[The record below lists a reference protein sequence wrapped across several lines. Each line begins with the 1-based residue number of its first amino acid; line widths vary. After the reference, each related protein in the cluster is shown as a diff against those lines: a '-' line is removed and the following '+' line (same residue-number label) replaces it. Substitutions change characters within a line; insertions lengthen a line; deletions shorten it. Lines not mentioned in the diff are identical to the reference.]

1 MCFDA
6 AVAAERDDDRQRLT
20 RREALVAGAG
30 ACAGGAAMLGLL
42 GCGSPDAEAL
52 ARYGRTASDPSA
64 QNAILIVTDSTRA
77 DYLGAYGS
85 RRGLTPNI
93 DALARDGLTFTRAH
107 PEAMPTGP
115 ARDTILTGDRQFPFR
130 HWHKEPHLPSNPGWN
145 SIPRGEPTFLE
156 LLDRHG
162 VTTAYVTD
170 NPFLVGPR
178 YARLRNRTDHF
189 VGFVGQ
195 TAQYSL
201 KHRDPV
207 PVAQVQRFLPP
218 SLRGGSNAESALA
231 LYLAYAPRGMAED
244 DYFTARVFKA
254 AIDLI
259 DTLREHQPFVLVVDG
274 FDPHEPWDPPPAW
287 AKRFAGANP
296 LDYEPLHPF
305 NAPISAMS
313 QLGLSSAVAKRVRGL
328 YAAELAFTDHWIGNL
343 LAKVEGAGLTDS
355 TAVMYT
361 SDHGVF
367 LGEHGLIG
375 KSGRHLHRELHHTPF
390 IVKHPDRKL
399 AGHRSSWF
407 ASTNDVAPTLMSFL
421 GVRPTRRMD
430 GEDLTA
436 MFQRARRGEIATRRY
451 MTASFDD
458 YVMCHDGRWLLTMRS
473 DGFDKQLFDT
483 RRDRREVRNVV
494 RRHPDVVRRLIAA
507 LKRDAGGPLPRFG
520 RDGVIARAD

>member
-1 MCFDA
+1 V
-6 AVAAERDDDRQRLT
+6 VADDGERGRRVT
-20 RREALVAGAG
+20 RREALRAGG

-42 GCGSPDAEAL
+42 GDGSGRAAL
-52 ARYGRTASDPSA
+52 DRLGRLGKAAAGGLA

-77 DYLGAYGS
+77 DHLGAYGS
-85 RRGLTPNI
+85 KRGLTPNL
-93 DALARDGLTFTRAH
+93 DALARDGVTFTRAH
-107 PEAMPTGP
+107 PESMPTGP
-115 ARDTILTGDRQFPFR
+115 ARDTLLTGDRQFPFR
-130 HWHKEPHLPSNPGWN
+130 HWHPEPHLPRNPGWN
-145 SIPRGEPTFLE
+145 SIPAREPTFLE

-162 VTTAYVTD
+162 VTSAYVTD

-178 YARLRNRTDHF
+178 YARVRARTDHF

-195 TAQYSL
+195 TAQYAAS
-201 KHRDPV
+201 HRAPV
-207 PVAQVQRFLPP
+207 PAAQVQQFLPP
-218 SLRGGSNAESALA
+218 SLRGGSGAEAALA

-274 FDPHEPWDPPPAW
+274 FDPHEPWDPPRAW
-287 AKRFAGANP
+287 AARFAGPNP

-305 NAPISAMS
+305 DAPIGAMGD
-313 QLGLSSAVAKRVRGL
+313 LGLPPAAAARVQGL

-343 LAKVEGAGLTDS
+343 LGKVASAGLTDT

-375 KSGRHLHRELHHTPF
+375 KSGRHLHRELHHTPL
-390 IVKHPDRKL
+390 VVRHPQRKL
-399 AGHRSSWF
+399 AGKRNAYF

-421 GVRPTRRMD
+421 GVKQGSRMD

-436 MFQRARRGEIATRRY
+436 IFDRRRAHRLARRSY
-451 MTASFDD
+451 MTSSYDD
-458 YVMCHDGRWLLTMRS
+458 YVMAHDGRWLLTMRT
-473 DGFDKQLFDT
+473 DGSDKQLFDT
-483 RRDRREVRNVV
+483 RHDPRELHDVAGRN
-494 RRHPDVVRRLIAA
+494 PAVVRRLLGA
-507 LKRDAGGPLPRFG
+507 LIHDAGGPLPRFS
-520 RDGVIARAD
+520 RTGVVG

>member
-1 MCFDA
+1 M
-6 AVAAERDDDRQRLT
+6 VADGHDGERRGT
-20 RREALVAGAG
+20 RRDALRRGAG

-42 GCGSPDAEAL
+42 GVEGPSSAL
-52 ARYGRTASDPSA
+52 ADQLKRYARRALDPA
-64 QNAILIVTDSTRA
+64 VQNAILIVTDSTRA

-85 RRGLTPNI
+85 RRGLTPNL
-93 DALARDGLTFTRAH
+93 DALARDALTFTRAH

-115 ARDTILTGDRQFPFR
+115 ARNTLLTGDRQFPFR
-130 HWHKEPHLPSNPGWN
+130 DWHPEAFLPKNPGWS
-145 SIPRGEPTFLE
+145 SIPAGEPTFLD
-156 LLDRHG
+156 LLDRAG

-170 NPFLVGPR
+170 NPILVGPR
-178 YARLRNRTDHF
+178 YTRVQRRTDHF
-189 VGFVGQ
+189 VGFEGQ
-195 TAQYSL
+195 TAVYSAS
-201 KHRDPV
+201 HRDPV
-207 PVAQVQRFLPP
+207 PASQVQRFLPP
-218 SLRGGSNAESALA
+218 SLRGGSGAEAALA

-259 DTLREHQPFVLVVDG
+259 DTLRQHQPFVLVVDG

-287 AKRFAGANP
+287 AARFAGENP

-313 QLGLSSAVAKRVRGL
+313 QLGLSPAVAQRVQGL

-343 LAKVEGAGLTDS
+343 LGKVASAGLTDA

-361 SDHGVF
+361 SDHGVL

-375 KSGRHLHRELHHTPF
+375 KSGRHIHKEIHHTPL
-390 IVKHPDRKL
+390 IVRHPERKL
-399 AGHRSSWF
+399 AGRRNAYF
-407 ASTNDVAPTLMSFL
+407 ASTNDVAPTLLSFL
-421 GVRPTRRMD
+421 GVRAGRRMD

-436 MFQRARRGEIATRRY
+436 AFDRARKGELAVRRY
-451 MTASFDD
+451 MTASYDD
-458 YVMCHDGRWLLTMRS
+458 YVMCHDGRWLLTMRT

-483 RRDRREVRNVV
+483 RTDRGETRNLAAA
-494 RRHPDVVRRLIAA
+494 RPDVVRRLTAA

-520 RDGVIARAD
+520 RSGVIG

>member
-1 MCFDA
+1 M
-6 AVAAERDDDRQRLT
+6 AEHEHEQRLT
-20 RREALVAGAG
+20 RREALRTAG

-42 GCGSPDAEAL
+42 GPTGSAAAEQL
-52 ARYGRTASDPSA
+52 ARYGRTVTDPLA
-64 QNAILIVTDSTRA
+64 QNAILVVTDSTRA

-85 RRGLTPNI
+85 KRGLTPNL
-93 DALARDGLTFTRAH
+93 DALAKDGLTFTRAH
-107 PEAMPTGP
+107 PESMPTGP
-115 ARDTILTGDRQFPFR
+115 ARDTLLTGDRQFPFR
-130 HWHKEPHLPSNPGWN
+130 NWHPEPHLPSNPGWN
-145 SIPRGEPTFLE
+145 SIPASEPTFLE

-178 YARLRNRTDHF
+178 YTRVQRRADHF

-195 TAQYSL
+195 TANYSAS
-201 KHRDPV
+201 HRDPV
-207 PVAQVQRFLPP
+207 PVSQVQRFLPP
-218 SLRGGSNAESALA
+218 SLRGGSGAEGALA
-231 LYLAYAPRGMAED
+231 LYLAYAPRDMAED

-287 AKRFAGANP
+287 AKRFAGDNP

-313 QLGLSSAVAKRVRGL
+313 QLGLSPAVAQRVQGL
-328 YAAELAFTDHWIGNL
+328 YSAELAFTDHWIGNL
-343 LAKVEGAGLTDS
+343 LAKVASAGLTDS

-390 IVKHPDRKL
+390 IVRHPGRSL
-399 AGHRSSWF
+399 AGHRSAYF

-421 GVRPTRRMD
+421 GVRPGGRMD

-436 MFQRARRGEIATRRY
+436 VFDRARKGEVAPRDY
-451 MTASFDD
+451 MTASYDD

-473 DGFDKQLFDT
+473 DGADKQLFDT
-483 RRDRREVRNVV
+483 RYDRGEVRNVAG
-494 RRHPDVVRRLIAA
+494 RHLDVVRRLTAA
-507 LKRDAGGPLPRFG
+507 LRRDAGGPLPRFG
-520 RDGVIARAD
+520 RSGVIG

>member
-1 MCFDA
+1 
-6 AVAAERDDDRQRLT
+6 
-20 RREALVAGAG
+20 
-30 ACAGGAAMLGLL
+30 MLGLL
-42 GCGSPDAEAL
+42 GCGSVDAAEAL
-52 ARYGRTASDPSA
+52 SRHGRIARDASA

-77 DYLGAYGS
+77 DYVGAYGS
-85 RRGLTPNI
+85 RRGLTPNL
-93 DALARDGLTFTRAH
+93 DALAKDGVTFTRAH

-130 HWHKEPHLPSNPGWN
+130 HWHKEPFLPSNPGWN
-145 SIPRGEPTFLE
+145 SIPRNEPTFLE
-156 LLDRHG
+156 LLDRHN

-170 NPFLVGPR
+170 NPFIVGPR
-178 YARLRNRTDHF
+178 YKRVQRRTDHF

-195 TAQYSL
+195 TAQYSAH
-201 KHRDPV
+201 HRDPV
-207 PVAQVQRFLPP
+207 PTAQVQRFLPP
-218 SLRGGSNAESALA
+218 SLRGGSGAESALA

-244 DYFTARVFKA
+244 EYFTARVFRA

-287 AKRFAGANP
+287 AQRFAGDNP

-305 NAPISAMS
+305 NAPISAMGK
-313 QLGLSSAVAKRVRGL
+313 LGLSHAVAKRVQGL
-328 YAAELAFTDHWIGNL
+328 YGAELAFADHWIGNL
-343 LAKVEGAGLTDS
+343 LGKVESAGLTDS

-399 AGHRSSWF
+399 AGRRSGYF

-421 GVRPTRRMD
+421 GVKPGGRMD

-436 MFQRARRGEIATRRY
+436 MFDRARHVSPRKY

-458 YVMCHDGRWLLTMRS
+458 YVMAHDGRWLLTMRS
-473 DGFDKQLFDT
+473 DGADKQLFDT
-483 RRDRREVRNVV
+483 KRDRREIHDVA

-507 LKRDAGGPLPRFG
+507 LKRDAGGPLPHFG
-520 RDGVIARAD
+520 RDGVISRAR

>member
-1 MCFDA
+1 M
-6 AVAAERDDDRQRLT
+6 VADGHEGERRVT
-20 RREALVAGAG
+20 RRAALRKGAG

-42 GCGSPDAEAL
+42 GAEGPPGAL
-52 ARYGRTASDPSA
+52 AEQLKRYARRAIDPVV

-77 DYLGAYGS
+77 DHLGAYGS
-85 RRGLTPNI
+85 RRGLTPNL
-93 DALARDGLTFTRAH
+93 DALAREALTFTRAH

-115 ARDTILTGDRQFPFR
+115 ARNTLLTGDRQFPFR
-130 HWHKEPHLPSNPGWN
+130 DWHPESFLPKNPGWN
-145 SIPRGEPTFLE
+145 SIPAGEPTFLE
-156 LLDRHG
+156 LLDRAG

-178 YARLRNRTDHF
+178 YTRVQRRTDHF
-189 VGFVGQ
+189 VGFEGQ
-195 TAQYSL
+195 TAIYSAR
-201 KHRDPV
+201 HRDPV
-207 PVAQVQRFLPP
+207 PAAQVARFLPP
-218 SLRGGSNAESALA
+218 SLRGGSGAEAALA

-259 DTLREHQPFVLVVDG
+259 DTLRAHQPFVLVVEG

-287 AKRFAGANP
+287 AQRFAGENP

-313 QLGLSSAVAKRVRGL
+313 QLGLSPTVAKRVQGL

-343 LAKVEGAGLTDS
+343 LGKVASAGLSDS

-375 KSGRHLHRELHHTPF
+375 KSGRHIHKEIHHTPL
-390 IVKHPDRKL
+390 IVRHPGRKL
-399 AGHRSSWF
+399 AGRRNAYF
-407 ASTNDVAPTLMSFL
+407 ASTNDVAPTLLSFL
-421 GVRPTRRMD
+421 GVRAGRRMD

-436 MFQRARRGEIATRRY
+436 VFDRTRKGELTVRRC
-451 MTASFDD
+451 MTASYDD
-458 YVMCHDGRWLLTMRS
+458 YVMAHDGRWLLTMRT

-483 RRDRREVRNVV
+483 RRDRGETRNLAAVR
-494 RRHPDVVRRLIAA
+494 PDVVRRLTAA
-507 LKRDAGGPLPRFG
+507 LKRDAGGPLPRFT
-520 RDGVIARAD
+520 RTGVR

>member
-1 MCFDA
+1 M
-6 AVAAERDDDRQRLT
+6 VADGNEGAGRCT
-20 RREALVAGAG
+20 RREALRAAGG

-42 GCGSPDAEAL
+42 GPAGPAAAAEQL
-52 ARYGRTASDPSA
+52 KRYGRAARDPLA

-77 DYLGAYGS
+77 DHLGAYGS
-85 RRGLTPNI
+85 KLGLTPNL
-93 DALARDGLTFTRAH
+93 DALARDAVTFTRAH

-115 ARDTILTGDRQFPFR
+115 ARDTLLTGDRQFPFR
-130 HWHKEPHLPSNPGWN
+130 HWRPEPFLPKNPGWN
-145 SIPRGEPTFLE
+145 SIPSNEPTFLE

-178 YARLRNRTDHF
+178 YARVQRRTDHF

-195 TAQYSL
+195 TAQYSAS
-201 KHRDPV
+201 HRPPV
-207 PVAQVQRFLPP
+207 PAAQVQRFLPP
-218 SLRGGSNAESALA
+218 SLRGGSGAEAALA

-259 DTLREHQPFVLVVDG
+259 DTLRQHQPFVLVVDG

-287 AKRFAGANP
+287 AARFAGPNP

-305 NAPISAMS
+305 DAPIGDMR
-313 QLGLSSAVAKRVRGL
+313 QLGLSAAVARRVQGL
-328 YAAELAFTDHWIGNL
+328 YAAELAFADHWIGNL
-343 LAKVEGAGLTDS
+343 LGKVASAGLTDT

-390 IVKHPDRKL
+390 VVRHPQRAL
-399 AGHRSSWF
+399 AGRRNAWF

-421 GVRPTRRMD
+421 GVRPGGRMD

-436 MFQRARRGEIATRRY
+436 VFDRARRGEIAPRAY
-451 MTASFDD
+451 MTASYDD
-458 YVMCHDGRWLLTMRS
+458 YVMCHDGRWLLTMRT
-473 DGFDKQLFDT
+473 DGADKQLFDT
-483 RRDRREVRNVV
+483 RRDPRELRNVAG
-494 RRHPDVVRRLIAA
+494 RNPAVVSRLIGA
-507 LKRDAGGPLPRFG
+507 LKRDAGGPLPRFS
-520 RDGVIARAD
+520 RSGVIARAG

>member
-1 MCFDA
+1 MPEHD
-6 AVAAERDDDRQRLT
+6 ERLT
-20 RREALVAGAG
+20 RREALRAGAG

-42 GCGSPDAEAL
+42 GAAGPAGAAAAEQL
-52 ARYGRTASDPSA
+52 KRYGRSASDPLA

-77 DYLGAYGS
+77 DHLGAYGS
-85 RRGLTPNI
+85 RRGLTPNL

-107 PEAMPTGP
+107 PESMPTGP
-115 ARDTILTGDRQFPFR
+115 ARDALLTGDRQFPFR
-130 HWHKEPHLPSNPGWN
+130 HWHAEPQLPSNPGWN

-156 LLDRHG
+156 LLDHHG

-178 YARLRNRTDHF
+178 YARVQRRTDHF
-189 VGFVGQ
+189 AGFVGQ
-195 TAQYSL
+195 TAQYSAS
-201 KHRDPV
+201 HRAPV
-207 PVAQVQRFLPP
+207 PAAEVQRFLPP
-218 SLRGGSNAESALA
+218 SLRGGSGAEAALA

-244 DYFTARVFKA
+244 EYFTARVFKA
-254 AIDLI
+254 AIDLL

-287 AKRFAGANP
+287 AQRFAGPNP

-305 NAPISAMS
+305 DAPIGAMS
-313 QLGLSSAVAKRVRGL
+313 RLGLSP
-328 YAAELAFTDHWIGNL
+328 AELAFADHWIGNL
-343 LAKVEGAGLTDS
+343 LGKVASAGLTDT

-375 KSGRHLHRELHHTPF
+375 KSGRHLHRELHHTPL
-390 IVKHPDRKL
+390 IVRHPQRKL
-399 AGHRSSWF
+399 AGRRNAWF

-421 GVRPTRRMD
+421 GVKPPTRSRMD

-436 MFQRARRGEIATRRY
+436 FFDRARGHEVAPRAY
-451 MTASFDD
+451 MTAAYDD

-473 DGFDKQLFDT
+473 DGADRKLFDT
-483 RRDRREVRNVV
+483 RRDPRELHDVAGRNPAIV
-494 RRHPDVVRRLIAA
+494 HRLSAA
-507 LKRDAGGPLPRFG
+507 LRRDAGGPLPRFG
-520 RDGVIARAD
+520 RTGVVG

>member
-1 MCFDA
+1 M
-6 AVAAERDDDRQRLT
+6 VADDGERGRRVT
-20 RREALVAGAG
+20 RREALRAGG

-42 GCGSPDAEAL
+42 GDGSGRAAL
-52 ARYGRTASDPSA
+52 DRLGRLGKAAAGGLA

-77 DYLGAYGS
+77 DHLGAYGS
-85 RRGLTPNI
+85 KRGLTPNL
-93 DALARDGLTFTRAH
+93 DALARDGVTFTRAH
-107 PEAMPTGP
+107 PESMPTGP
-115 ARDTILTGDRQFPFR
+115 ARDTLLTGDRQFPFR
-130 HWHKEPHLPSNPGWN
+130 HWHPEPHLPRNPGWN
-145 SIPRGEPTFLE
+145 SIPAREPTFLE

-162 VTTAYVTD
+162 VTSAYVTD

-178 YARLRNRTDHF
+178 YARVRARTDHF

-195 TAQYSL
+195 TAQYAAS
-201 KHRDPV
+201 HRAPV
-207 PVAQVQRFLPP
+207 PAAQVQQFLPP
-218 SLRGGSNAESALA
+218 SLRGGSGAEAALA

-274 FDPHEPWDPPPAW
+274 FDPHEPWDPPRAW
-287 AKRFAGANP
+287 AARFAGPNP

-305 NAPISAMS
+305 DAPIGAMGD
-313 QLGLSSAVAKRVRGL
+313 LGLPPAAAARVQGL

-343 LAKVEGAGLTDS
+343 LGKVASAGLTDT

-375 KSGRHLHRELHHTPF
+375 KSGRHLHRELHHTPL
-390 IVKHPDRKL
+390 VVRHPQRKL
-399 AGHRSSWF
+399 AGKRNAYF

-421 GVRPTRRMD
+421 GVKQGSRMD

-436 MFQRARRGEIATRRY
+436 IFDRRRAHRLARRSY
-451 MTASFDD
+451 MTSSYDD
-458 YVMCHDGRWLLTMRS
+458 YVMAHDGRWLLTMRT
-473 DGFDKQLFDT
+473 DGSDKQLFDT
-483 RRDRREVRNVV
+483 RHDPRELHDVAGRN
-494 RRHPDVVRRLIAA
+494 PAVVRRLLGA
-507 LKRDAGGPLPRFG
+507 LIHDAGGPLPRFS
-520 RDGVIARAD
+520 RTGVVG